1 MSDAGDTSIYKQVH
15 RLIAARLSEDR
26 NRRGK
31 QRRGYRC
38 IQRLAPCA
46 DEQVPGLAEFR
57 DVECQDL
64 SAGGFSFLA
73 DTAPACEMLAVELGK
88 APVLIYVMARV
99 VHISENW
106 SGAERKILVGCRF
119 TGRLARTPADGPGAA
134 LPA

>member
-1 MSDAGDTSIYKQVH
+1 MSDAGDTSFYKQVH
-15 RLIAARLSEDR
+15 RLIAERLSEDR

-38 IQRLAPCA
+38 IQRLAPCV
-46 DEQVPGLAEFR
+46 DEQVPGLGAFR

-73 DTAPACEMLAVELGK
+73 DTAPACELLAVELGK
-88 APVLIYVMARV
+88 APVLIYVVARI

-106 SGAERKILVGCRF
+106 SGGERKILVGCRF
-119 TGRLARTPADGPGAA
+119 TGRLARTPASEPQAS